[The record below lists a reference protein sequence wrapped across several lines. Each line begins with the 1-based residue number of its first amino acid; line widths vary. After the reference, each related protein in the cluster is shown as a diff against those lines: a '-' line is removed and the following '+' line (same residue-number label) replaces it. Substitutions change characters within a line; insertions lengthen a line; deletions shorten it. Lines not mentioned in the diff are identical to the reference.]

1 MQTPIDPLVAEM
13 VEQLDL
19 ALQEDFQE
27 RAGIIEYDAKV
38 QRAHAEALALL
49 NVLDRHPDALSG
61 VTVLCVEVDG
71 EPHFYIADCLERA
84 REHAREK
91 RANEI
96 RAAGINWMLEHEFGQ
111 LAEIVTAE

>member
-19 ALQEDFQE
+19 ELREDFEE
-27 RAGIIEYDAKV
+27 RAAIIEYDAKV

-49 NVLDRHPDALSG
+49 NVLERHPDALFG
-61 VTVLCVEVDG
+61 VTVLVRGGGRRRLTSTSRILID
-71 EPHFYIADCLERA
+71 RA
-84 REHAREK
+84 REHAEAK

-96 RAAGINWMLEHEFGQ
+96 RAAGMLWT
-111 LAEIVTAE
+111 L